1 MDQENIG
8 SLHDLVHRAREE
20 QLANMPKLPFSA
32 ALLLSLYVC
41 ICMAYLPLWRSPVF
55 ATVVLML
62 SAIMVSLTL
71 RSFWVIGMLTVPTV
85 LLAGVTGSVSV
96 AAFPVA
102 LLCGIAYGAFLM
114 LNARVPIAVA
124 TVLAA
129 MAFGVS
135 LTGEVLPALSAIVGV
150 PAMLTLAYCLRRGH
164 LRVRT
169 ICCVSVALALSLSVL
184 GIGYIWYCHGVEA
197 FLEPSRA
204 VDAAR
209 GALANRLAAW
219 ETGTGE
225 NTGRVVL
232 EGMELALAGAV
243 FNILPGVLLA
253 LTVIFSYMIDLVCLT
268 LFRTYERAKYLSS
281 RVFVVAIS
289 LPAAVMFLAVCLL
302 LLMLGE
308 RGDMGAQFAAVV
320 AENIYLIFLPAMCL
334 AGAIQ
339 CLRAFLLS
347 AHRGLL
353 LIGAILLVAIS
364 PSLALTVLPLLGAFD
379 VIRRAFLHWLVRR
392 RHPD

>member
-1 MDQENIG
+1 MDPENTG

-20 QLANMPKLPFSA
+20 QLANIPKLPFPA
-32 ALLLSLYVC
+32 ALILSLYVC
-41 ICMAYLPLWRSPVF
+41 MCMAYLPLWRSPVY
-55 ATVVLML
+55 ASAVLLM

-85 LLAGVTGSVSV
+85 LLAGATGSVT
-96 AAFPVA
+96 AAALPVA
-102 LLCGIAYGAFLM
+102 LLCGIAYGAFLI
-114 LNARVPIAVA
+114 LNAHTPFVAATALTAV
-124 TVLAA
+124 
-129 MAFGVS
+129 AFGVS
-135 LTGEVLPALSAIVGV
+135 LTGDVLAALVALVCL
-150 PAMLTLAYCLRRGH
+150 PAMLALAYCLRRGY

-169 ICCVSVALALSLSVL
+169 ICSVSVALALSLAVW
-184 GIGYIWYCHGVEA
+184 GVGYVVVRYGAES
-197 FLEPSRA
+197 LLDPSRA
-204 VDAAR
+204 VEAAR
-209 GALANRLAAW
+209 SALADRLASW
-219 ETGTGE
+219 EIGTGE

-232 EGMELALAGAV
+232 EGMELALAGTL

-253 LTVIFSYMIDLVCLT
+253 ITVIFSYLINLVCLT

-289 LPAAVMFLAVCLL
+289 LPAAVLFLAVFLL

-308 RGDMGAQFAAVV
+308 RGGIEAQFAAVV

-353 LIGAILLVAIS
+353 LIGAILLVAVS
-364 PSLALTVLPLLGAFD
+364 PSLALTILPLLGACD

-392 RHPD
+392 RHSD